1 MLLVSI
7 AKLIISTVCHVL
19 SVMSVQQA
27 LKNRLSV
34 LLENMR
40 ASSSLVAQHARLN
53 IGLTKAKNIAP
64 LYRLE

>member
-1 MLLVSI
+1 
-7 AKLIISTVCHVL
+7 
-19 SVMSVQQA
+19 MSVQQA

-64 LYRLE
+64 LYRPE